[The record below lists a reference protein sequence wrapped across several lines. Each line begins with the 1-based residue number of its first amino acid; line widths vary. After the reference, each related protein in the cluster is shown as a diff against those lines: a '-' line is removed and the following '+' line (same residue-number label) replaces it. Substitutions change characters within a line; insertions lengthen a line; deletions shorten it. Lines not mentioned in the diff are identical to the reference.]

1 MKKYKFKVKKI
12 ITNTIE
18 FDAKDYKEAFS
29 KLMEYLAIGDKEIFE
44 NSEDREV
51 SYDVILEKN
60 NNQNDMKL
68 LKMIKE
74 ILEKIDEIDEE
85 FEENEEEIEENLP
98 QEYIEV
104 VCDKCGHCIKVDEDD
119 LFSE

>member
-12 ITNTIE
+12 ISNTIE

-29 KLMEYLAIGDKEIFE
+29 KLMEYLSIGDKEIFE
-44 NSEDREV
+44 DSEDREV
-51 SYDVILEKN
+51 NYDIILEKN
-60 NNQNDMKL
+60 HNENDIKI

-74 ILEKIDEIDEE
+74 ILEKIEEIDEELEENEDEIDED
-85 FEENEEEIEENLP
+85 LS

-104 VCDKCGHCIKVDEDD
+104 VCDKCGHCIRVDEDD
-119 LFSE
+119 LLSE

>member
-18 FDAKDYKEAFS
+18 FDAKDYKEAFL

-44 NSEDREV
+44 KSEDREV

-68 LKMIKE
+68 LKMFKE
-74 ILEKIDEIDEE
+74 ILEKIEEIDEE
-85 FEENEEEIEENLP
+85 LEENEDEIEEDLS
-98 QEYIEV
+98 QEYIEG
-104 VCDKCGHCIKVDEDD
+104 VCNKCRHYIKVNKDD

>member
-12 ITNTIE
+12 ITNTVE
-18 FDAKDYKEAFS
+18 FDAKNYKEAFS
-29 KLMEYLAIGDKEIFE
+29 KLMEYLSIGDKEIFE

-60 NNQNDMKL
+60 INKNDIKT

-74 ILEKIDEIDEE
+74 ILEKIEENDEE
-85 FEENEEEIEENLP
+85 LEENEDDFLREFSEIVCEN
-98 QEYIEV
+98 
-104 VCDKCGHCIKVDEDD
+104 CGHCIRIDEDD